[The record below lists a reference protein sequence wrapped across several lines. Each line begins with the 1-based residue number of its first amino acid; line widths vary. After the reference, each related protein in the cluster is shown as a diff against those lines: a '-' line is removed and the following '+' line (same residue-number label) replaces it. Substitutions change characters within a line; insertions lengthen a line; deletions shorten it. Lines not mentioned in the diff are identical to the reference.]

1 MPIITPYLKIYMKKT
16 LFCVALA
23 ALTLAGCSKKEEKT
37 LSGLLKSE
45 FQKEVQGKKTDLY
58 VLKNKNGVEVCITNF
73 GGKVVSIMTPD
84 KNGKMADIVLCEDNM
99 DSMLKSTQPYFG
111 ATIGRYGNRIAN
123 AKFKIDSTEYT
134 LAANNNGQALHG
146 GPKGFHAVVW
156 DAKQIGDSAVELS
169 YLAKDGEEGYPGNL
183 NCKVVYTL
191 TSNNELK
198 INYEA
203 TTDKPTVVNLTHH
216 SFFNLAGEGASTIN
230 DHVLTINADKYNP
243 VDSVLIPTGE
253 LADVTGTPFD
263 FRKPFVIG
271 QRIDTTNNKQMKL
284 GKGYDHNWIINQ
296 KTPNEMTFAAKIVE
310 PKSGRVMEVYTTE
323 PGIQFYGGNFLN
335 NDLGKAGHKYPF
347 RSAFCLETQHF
358 PDSPNKPQFPSTV
371 LRPGQKYAHVCV
383 YKFSVEK

>member
-1 MPIITPYLKIYMKKT
+1 MKKT
-16 LFCVALA
+16 LFCIALA
-23 ALTLAGCSKKEEKT
+23 ALTLASCTQKEEKT
-37 LSGLLKSE
+37 LSGLLKSQ

-58 VLKNKNGVEVCITNF
+58 VLKNQNGMEVCITNF
-73 GGKVVSIMTPD
+73 GGKVVSIMAPD
-84 KNGKMADIVLCEDNM
+84 KDGKTADVVLCEDNM
-99 DSMLKSTQPYFG
+99 DNMLKSTQPYFG
-111 ATIGRYGNRIAN
+111 ATIGRYGNRIAG

-134 LAANNNGQALHG
+134 LAGNDHGQALHG

-156 DAKQIGDSAVELS
+156 DAKQIGDSIVELS
-169 YLAKDGEEGYPGNL
+169 YLSKDGEEGYPGNL
-183 NCKVVYTL
+183 NCKVTYTL
-191 TSNNELK
+191 TANNELK
-198 INYEA
+198 VDYEA
-203 TTDKPTVVNLTHH
+203 TTDKATVVNLTHH
-216 SFFNLAGEGASTIN
+216 SFFNLGGESASTIN
-230 DHVLTINADKYNP
+230 DHILTINADKYNP

-296 KTPNEMTFAAKIVE
+296 NKPGEMTFAAKIVE

-335 NDLGKAGHKYPF
+335 NDLGKFGHKHPF

-371 LRPGQKYAHVCV
+371 LRPGQTYSHTCI
-383 YKFSVEK
+383 YKFSVQK